1 MSVYDIKA
9 GESAKIVAIDITGS
23 GAARLQS
30 LGITVGKKVTVLAFS
45 LFKTG
50 VLIGCGAVRVGVRRE
65 LAKLIKVSTADSGA
79 LL

>member
-1 MSVYDIKA
+1 MSVYDLKA
-9 GESAKIVAIDITGS
+9 GECAKIVRIEVSGS

-45 LFKTG
+45 IFKTG

-65 LAKLIKVSTADSGA
+65 IAKLIGVEKCA
-79 LL
+79 

>member
-1 MSVYDIKA
+1 MSVYDLKA
-9 GESAKIVAIDITGS
+9 GERAKIVRIEVSGS

-65 LAKLIKVSTADSGA
+65 IAKLIGVEKCV
-79 LL
+79 

>member
-1 MSVYDIKA
+1 MSVYDLKA
-9 GESAKIVAIDITGS
+9 GERAEIVSIEVSGS

-50 VLIGCGAVRVGVRRE
+50 VLIGCGAVRVGVRRDI
-65 LAKLIKVSTADSGA
+65 AKLIGVEKCA
-79 LL
+79 